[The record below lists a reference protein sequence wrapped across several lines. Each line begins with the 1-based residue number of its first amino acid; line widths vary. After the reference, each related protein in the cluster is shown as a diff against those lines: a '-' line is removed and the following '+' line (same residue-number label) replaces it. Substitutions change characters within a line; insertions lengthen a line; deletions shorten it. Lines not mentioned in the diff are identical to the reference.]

1 MNVGEIE
8 TLITALAEGEF
19 DPEGFLLDFVACF
32 GALDATITKLA
43 AGTSN
48 KSDQPGGLWWRG
60 KMHGVVCAPGDLDD
74 AQAALA
80 ASPAHVK
87 DKKLRFLLATD
98 GQTLRAEDLKSGETL
113 NCTLEELTY
122 DFRFFLP
129 LANYERFKVPEEQE
143 LDVKAT
149 SRLTKLYDALI
160 RHNPDWEG
168 KARQHDLNRF
178 MARLIFCLFA
188 EDTKI
193 FPVKHM
199 FSRLVKE
206 ESDDLGQGLREA
218 LARAFGLMNRRD
230 ADMPTGKRRA
240 GDFPYVNGA
249 LFEGMESQ
257 DRAAAAAQVPAFN
270 RAARRYLL
278 DAGALDWSQINPDIF
293 GSMIQAVVNSDDRS
307 ELGMHY
313 TSVPNILTVL
323 EPLFLNDL
331 RQAAKA
337 TWDSSDGIKAL
348 LVRLS
353 RVRVFDPACGSGNFL
368 VIAYRELRALE
379 NNLLERLYELDG
391 AAERNL
397 FSHIELR
404 NFYGLELD
412 DFAAET
418 AKLALW
424 VAEYQNNQKFEDRF
438 GFGPPALPLKD
449 AGQITCA
456 NALREDWFK
465 ICPPG
470 KVVREPRYQDL
481 LTQLEIQQ
489 GDAEWETYIAG
500 NPPYRGS
507 TWQTKEQKADLGGV
521 AGHLKSWK
529 SLDYIAGWFIK
540 ATQYCVTANAKS
552 GLVSTN
558 SICQGQQVPTLWPWI
573 FDQGVEIGFAHRSFK
588 WANLAA
594 HKAGVTVIVVGLQYE
609 REGPK
614 TLYDRTRDKNEERSQ
629 VKAVD
634 MIGPY
639 LVPGTRVW
647 VEPESKSIFNV
658 PLMEWGNKPTDN
670 GNLVFPDEELDK
682 FDQIGLKFVRTFW
695 GASELISGM
704 PRNCLW
710 IEDHD
715 LEEAQESRE
724 VVRRIQETSKFR
736 AQSSAVETRP
746 SAAYGHRFRQIQS
759 VATTHTIA
767 VPGVSSESRDYLPV
781 ALLDSTAIV
790 SNLNF
795 ALYDAPIW
803 CLALIASRMHWV
815 WIGTVCSRLRT
826 DFRYSNT
833 LGWNTFPVPD
843 LTDLQKDEL
852 THRAEAILLAR
863 EAHFPKTIAD
873 LYKPA
878 DMPEDLR
885 EAHRLNDEMLERI
898 YRDRPFR
905 SDTDRLEHLF
915 KLYAAKVGKA
925 A

>member
-1 MNVGEIE
+1 MNVAEIE
-8 TLITALAEGEF
+8 KLITALAEGEF
-19 DPEGFLLDFVACF
+19 EPERFLLNFVECF
-32 GALDATITKLA
+32 GAPDATVKKLA
-43 AGTSN
+43 AGTTN

-60 KMHGVVCAPGDLDD
+60 KMHGVVCAPGDLDA
-74 AQAALA
+74 AQAALW

-98 GQTLRAEDLKSGETL
+98 GQTLRAEDIKSGETL

-168 KARQHDLNRF
+168 KERQHDLNRF

-206 ESDDLGQGLREA
+206 GSDDLGQGLREA
-218 LARAFGLMNRRD
+218 LARAFGIMNTPDAAMLAGERRN
-230 ADMPTGKRRA
+230 

-249 LFEGMESQ
+249 LFEGMEGQ
-257 DRAAAAAQVPAFN
+257 DRAAAEAQVPAFN

-293 GSMIQAVVNSDDRS
+293 GSMIQAVVNTDDRS

-331 RQAAKA
+331 RQAAKD
-337 TWDSSDGIKAL
+337 TWDKAEGIKAL

-379 NNLLERLYELDG
+379 NSLLERLYELDG

-404 NFYGLELD
+404 NFYGIELD

-424 VAEYQNNQKFEDRF
+424 VAEYQNNQKFEERF

-481 LTQLEIQQ
+481 LTQVEMNQ
-489 GDAEWETYIAG
+489 GDVEWETYITG
-500 NPPYRGS
+500 NPPYKGDKK
-507 TWQTKEQKADLGGV
+507 TEQMREDMKLTCSHIHAWKTLDYV
-521 AGHLKSWK
+521 AGWYVKS
-529 SLDYIAGWFIK
+529 AEF
-540 ATQYCVTANAKS
+540 CAKS
-552 GLVSTN
+552 DSRAGIVSTN
-558 SICQGQQVPTLWPWI
+558 SICQGQQVPALWPWI
-573 FDQGVEIGFAHRSFK
+573 FDQDIQIGFAHLSFK
-588 WANLAA
+588 WDNLAA
-594 HKAGVTVIVVGLQYE
+594 RKAGVTVIAVGLRRSEASSKLLLE
-609 REGPK
+609 RVKENGENS
-614 TLYDRTRDKNEERSQ
+614 TRSR
-629 VKAVD
+629 AVEN
-634 MIGPY
+634 IGPY
-639 LVPGTRVW
+639 LIPGSNIW
-647 VEPESKSIFNV
+647 VEKASKSLFSL
-658 PLMEWGNKPTDN
+658 PLMEWGNKPTDD
-670 GNLVFPDEELDK
+670 GNLVFPSEKVEE
-682 FDQIGLKFVRTFW
+682 FDQIGKQFIRIFW
-695 GASELISGM
+695 GASEIISSS
-704 PRNCLW
+704 PRSCLW
-710 IEDHD
+710 IEDSD
-715 LEEAQESRE
+715 LEHAGQSNE
-724 VVRRIQETSKFR
+724 VARRIIATSKFR
-736 AQSSAVETRP
+736 ADSKAAETRP
-746 SAAYGHRFRQIQS
+746 AAAFGHRFRQIQS
-759 VATTHTIA
+759 IASVDLIA
-767 VPGVSSESRDYLPV
+767 VPSVSSENRDFLPV
-781 ALLDSTAIV
+781 AHFDHSGIV
-790 SNLNF
+790 GNSAF

>member
-32 GALDATITKLA
+32 GAPDATITKLA

-507 TWQTKEQKADLGGV
+507 TWQTKEQKQDLQ
-521 AGHLKSWK
+521 AAAEHLKSWK
-529 SLDYIAGWFIK
+529 DLDYVAGWYLK
-540 ATQYCVTANAKS
+540 AASYCVAHEAKA

-558 SICQGQQVPTLWPWI
+558 SVCQGQQVSKLWPWI
-573 FDQGVEIGFAHRSFK
+573 FDQGIEIGFAHLPFK

-594 HKAGVTVIVVGLQYE
+594 HKAGVTVIVVGLQSERAGAKFLFE
-609 REGPK
+609 RERRGSDW
-614 TLYDRTRDKNEERSQ
+614 TSSSRS
-629 VKAVD
+629 VEL
-634 MIGPY
+634 IGPY
-639 LVPGTRVW
+639 LVPGTRLCVESIRGRQSNLPEMLFGNMPRDDGKLLI
-647 VEPESKSIFNV
+647 EPEDAHAFFSDEIATPFLRSFFGSK
-658 PLMEWGNKPTDN
+658 
-670 GNLVFPDEELDK
+670 
-682 FDQIGLKFVRTFW
+682 
-695 GASELISGM
+695 ELIHSKE
-704 PRNCLW
+704 RYCLW
-710 IEDHD
+710 IEDEQVEIAASSP
-715 LEEAQESRE
+715 LIKARLNAVSRK
-724 VVRRIQETSKFR
+724 RQASK
-736 AQSSAVETRP
+736 APSTREFALRP
-746 SAAYGHRFRQIQS
+746 HRFVQIAGT
-759 VATTHTIA
+759 ATTHTIA
-767 VPGVSSESRDYLPV
+767 VPRVSSENRDYLPV
-781 ALLDSTAIV
+781 ALLDGRAIIGD
-790 SNLNF
+790 SNF
-795 ALYDAPIW
+795 ALYDAPLW
-803 CLALIASRMHWV
+803 CLALIASRLHWV

-852 THRAEAILLAR
+852 NHRAEAILMAR

-885 EAHRLNDEMLERI
+885 EAHRLNDVMLERI

-915 KLYAAKVGKA
+915 KRYAAKVR
-925 A
+925 